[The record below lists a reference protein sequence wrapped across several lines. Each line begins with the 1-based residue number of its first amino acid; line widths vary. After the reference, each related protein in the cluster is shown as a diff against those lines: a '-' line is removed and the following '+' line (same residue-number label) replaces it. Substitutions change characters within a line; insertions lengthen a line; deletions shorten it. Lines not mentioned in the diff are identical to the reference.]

1 MFNEF
6 FLGGQIEYGTLKKS
20 LRLSV
25 KKDAL
30 EFY

>member
-1 MFNEF
+1 MNF
-6 FLGGQIEYGTLKKS
+6 FGGQIEYGALKK
-20 LRLSV
+20 LFRLPV